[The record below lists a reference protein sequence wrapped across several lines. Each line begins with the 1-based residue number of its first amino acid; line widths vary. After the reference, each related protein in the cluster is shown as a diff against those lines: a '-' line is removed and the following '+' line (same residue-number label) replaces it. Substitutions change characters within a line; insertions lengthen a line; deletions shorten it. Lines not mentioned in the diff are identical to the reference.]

1 MKSAILR
8 RSLLLAIA
16 AFAAVATTP
25 ASAQAF
31 PSKPLELASHNSPG
45 GGTDIIARL
54 VAEILV
60 KEKLVNVP
68 VNVINK
74 PGGNG
79 AIAYTYLKSKRGD
92 PHTIMSVATMTMLSQ
107 VARPD
112 LGLGFENYTPLAFL
126 AQDPQ
131 GVMVQADSPYKTL
144 KDLIEAA
151 KREPDAL
158 VASVASAG
166 GTARMLLWLLERE
179 TGAKVKVVT
188 NKGGGDAIMQVMG
201 GHTHFSTENIAEG
214 YSAVEG
220 KKLRVLAV
228 SGHKRL
234 PMVPDTPTLKELG
247 IDIAVGT
254 GRGFSMAGDVPK
266 EAAAHMEGVLRKVY
280 ESAPWKAHAERN
292 MYENIWLGS
301 ADYAKHLRERVAEVR
316 EFQKAI
322 GLLKP

>member
-1 MKSAILR
+1 MKITALR
-8 RSLLLAIA
+8 SYLFLAA
-16 AFAAVATTP
+16 ATVAAVGAP
-25 ASAQAF
+25 AAPAQTY
-31 PSKPLELASHNSPG
+31 PSRPIELASHNSPG

-60 KEKLVNVP
+60 REKLVNVP

-74 PGGNG
+74 PGGGG

-92 PHTIMSVATMTMLSQ
+92 PHTIMSVGTMAMLSQ
-107 VARPD
+107 VVRPE

-131 GVMVQADSPYKTL
+131 GVMVLAESPFKTFQ
-144 KDLIEAA
+144 DLIDAA
-151 KREPDAL
+151 KREPNTL

-166 GTARMLLWLLERE
+166 GTARMLVWMIERE

-247 IDIAVGT
+247 LDIAVGT
-254 GRGFSMAGDVPK
+254 GRGFAMAADVPK
-266 EAAAHMEGVLRKVY
+266 ETVEHMEGVLKAVY
-280 ESAPWKAHAERN
+280 NSAQWKAHAERS

-301 ADYAKHLRERVAEVR
+301 ADYAKHLRDRLVEVR
-316 EFQKAI
+316 EFQRAI
-322 GLLKP
+322 GLLRP

>member
-1 MKSAILR
+1 MKTLALR
-8 RSLLLAIA
+8 RYLFLAVTA
-16 AFAAVATTP
+16 VAAVAAP
-25 ASAQAF
+25 AAPAQTF
-31 PSKPLELASHNSPG
+31 PSRPIELASHNSPG

-60 KEKLVNVP
+60 REKLVNVP

-74 PGGNG
+74 PGGGG

-92 PHTIMSVATMTMLSQ
+92 PYTIMSVGTMAMLSQ
-107 VARPD
+107 VVRPE

-131 GVMVQADSPYKTL
+131 GIMVLAESPFKTL
-144 KDLIEAA
+144 QDLIDAA
-151 KREPDAL
+151 KREPNSL

-166 GTARMLLWLLERE
+166 GTARMLVWLLERE

-188 NKGGGDAIMQVMG
+188 NKGGADAIMQVMG

-214 YSAVEG
+214 YAAVEA

-228 SGHKRL
+228 SGLKRL
-234 PMVPDTPTLKELG
+234 PVVPNTPTLKELG

-254 GRGFSMAGDVPK
+254 GRGFAMAVDVPK
-266 EAAAHMEGVLRKVY
+266 AAAEHMEGVLKSVY
-280 ESAPWKAHAERN
+280 NSAAWKAHAERN
-292 MYENIWLGS
+292 LYENIWLGS
-301 ADYAKHLRERVAEVR
+301 ADYARHLVERSVEVR
-316 EFQKAI
+316 EFQQAI
-322 GLLKP
+322 GLLKC